1 MMSAHIPLEDLSAH
15 IDGALPPARRD
26 QVDAHLATCEE
37 CRREYESLLWTV
49 EFTRSLPRARMPEGA
64 SLGVSVPAEPEGAR
78 HLQLLWS
85 RPLWAAAAALA
96 IIALG
101 IAALLARSDLP
112 GRTVAMLAGEQRAPL
127 EAREPG
133 AGSLEEGEAA
143 AELAAESLEVPEEE
157 NDVGYPGHLATARA
171 AAERER
177 GFFAPPPEMGI
188 YQPTPDAT
196 AIAMQRGEAATRM
209 PNYPELPPPP
219 PEMGGAMELP
229 ALGEATIDWQDM
241 FDRSAT
247 AYAISDAM
255 ETEMAGTQQ
264 AATAQEIEAA
274 PGAPPGAAERNAA
287 EGGLPVIPLAAL
299 AAVLLALSAL
309 LYVRAQR

>member
-1 MMSAHIPLEDLSAH
+1 
-15 IDGALPPARRD
+15 
-26 QVDAHLATCEE
+26 
-37 CRREYESLLWTV
+37 
-49 EFTRSLPRARMPEGA
+49 
-64 SLGVSVPAEPEGAR
+64 
-78 HLQLLWS
+78 
-85 RPLWAAAAALA
+85 
-96 IIALG
+96 
-101 IAALLARSDLP
+101 
-112 GRTVAMLAGEQRAPL
+112 
-127 EAREPG
+127 
-133 AGSLEEGEAA
+133 
-143 AELAAESLEVPEEE
+143 
-157 NDVGYPGHLATARA
+157 
-171 AAERER
+171 
-177 GFFAPPPEMGI
+177 
-188 YQPTPDAT
+188 
-196 AIAMQRGEAATRM
+196 M

-255 ETEMAGTQQ
+255 ETEMASTQQ

-274 PGAPPGAAERNAA
+274 PGAPPGAAEGNAA